1 MKMYFTRHGE
11 SEANTLRII
20 SNRELPHQLTE
31 KGRHQAALLAEK
43 LRGKPI
49 TLIYTS
55 PILRAKETARIL
67 SVTLDIPIEYADAL
81 REPDC
86 GLLEGRGDTEAWREH
101 DVWKENWLQGKK
113 LDQGPQDGETCNEVQ
128 ARLTGF
134 IKNLRARYEET
145 TAEFVMV
152 THGALILYG
161 LPVIVNEIDNRF
173 IWDHGLGHAVLI
185 TTEIQDGKLTCV
197 AWDPK

>member
-1 MKMYFTRHGE
+1 MKIYFTRHGE
-11 SEANTLRII
+11 SVANTLRII
-20 SNRELPHQLTE
+20 SNRELPHPLTE
-31 KGRHQAALLAEK
+31 NGRFQAARLAEK
-43 LRGKPI
+43 LRGKRI
-49 TLIYTS
+49 NLIYTS

-67 SVTLDIPIEYADAL
+67 SATLDIPMECADAL

-86 GLLEGRGDTEAWREH
+86 GFLEGRGDTEAWREH
-101 DVWKENWLQGKK
+101 DIWKENWLQGKQ
-113 LDQGPQDGETCNEVQ
+113 LDQGPQNGETCKEVQ

-134 IKNLRARYEET
+134 IKNLRSRYEET

-161 LPVIVNEIDNRF
+161 LPVIAEGIDNWF
-173 IWDHGLGHAVLI
+173 IWEHGLGHAVLI

-197 AWDPK
+197 AWDPE